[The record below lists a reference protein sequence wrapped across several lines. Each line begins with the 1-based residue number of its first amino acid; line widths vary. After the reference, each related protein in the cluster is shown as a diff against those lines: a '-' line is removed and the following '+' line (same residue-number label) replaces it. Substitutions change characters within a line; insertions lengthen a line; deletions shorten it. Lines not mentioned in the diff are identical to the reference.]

1 MNVYLI
7 RHGEA
12 DPTSVKKPQEER
24 ELTKNGENIVIASA
38 EFWKKYVS
46 EFEILLS
53 SPLKR
58 AMQTAHIIKEV
69 FNIKSEVL
77 PEVLLLNGGPTEDL
91 LILVSAFGAENIAM
105 IGHQP
110 DVGTHISRMTG
121 NDGSNIKI
129 PPATIAKISFKS
141 SPVMGEGILEFLIP
155 PLINKG

>member
-12 DPTSVKKPQEER
+12 DPTSVKKPQEKR

-38 EFWKKYVS
+38 ELWKKYVS

-69 FNIKSEVL
+69 FNIKSDVL
-77 PEVLLLNGGPTEDL
+77 PEILLLNGGPTEDL
-91 LILVSAFGAENIAM
+91 LIFVSAFGVENVAM

-110 DVGTHISRMTG
+110 DLGTHISRMTG
-121 NDGSNIKI
+121 GNGANIKI
-129 PPATIAKISFKS
+129 PPATISKISFKS
-141 SPVMGEGILEFLIP
+141 SPVMGEGILEFLVP